1 MSATIEQCL
10 RERECGRLKFR
21 PRLGFTGNTFAQR
34 IYGDEF
40 LISRLTLEKELKHHT
55 GCVNSLYWS
64 QTGDKLLS
72 GSDDTRVCIWKPW
85 EDYSLGCSID
95 TGHSANIF
103 SAKFMPATSDSVVIS
118 AAADSE
124 VRVFDVN
131 GSNNHGQLRHVYTCH
146 SASVKRIAIDNSPFE
161 FMTCA
166 EDGTVRHFDLRQRHV
181 CSPHTISSFLGGRQP
196 SRRYDQPRGR
206 DVKQGCPSPLVDYSE
221 YDVELN
227 SMSLN
232 PLHPQYFIIA
242 GKDDFIY
249 LHDRRMVGQGDRGG
263 ANVAHHAKS
272 RCVKRF
278 TSSSDHRRRRARQI
292 TACKFNGSN
301 GRELIGSWLSDG
313 IYLFDMHDSPIE
325 RSPVNTARSSS
336 QPKSTNRDEV
346 PFSGRNL
353 VIQRFREGELND
365 AIVEIDNL
373 LAKTDESLG
382 AHDDNTTTE
391 ENMIEKIWELC
402 MMSAVRLRR
411 IYEGRAS
418 QFADEEL
425 RGEEVAS
432 TRLFIRE
439 AEAVAVDI
447 HCTRGYW
454 CLAVGLWIA
463 SGGQRS
469 NGCEDRKD
477 WLEKAQVYLEEARA
491 IYTNALSSSSSSS
504 SNSSSSSSSL
514 SSGAESSLAA
524 FNKKIDTLQRDI
536 IAALHREEEE
546 DDDDDTRSETTTMDR
561 WKWLDSMYMQPM
573 EEDTQPSKSRQS
585 TGSPGNDGVDATS
598 DAAAE
603 HSIRSTSTSRHATI
617 ASSASE
623 RPASDSE
630 TSNMD
635 IEISNENDESN
646 SDTQHSD
653 NSTVVTIDTQH
664 DHHPDSHESS
674 SSSTSGFEGESDI
687 SMGEDTDEDISEDDE
702 YEESNPY
709 YDEDDHE
716 ESDED
721 DDATSLRSI
730 SELEPDVDII
740 AHRKKYVGH
749 CNVRTIK
756 DVNFYGLNDEYIV
769 SGSDYGYIFI
779 WDKKTARIV
788 QILQGDEDTVNIVQG
803 HPRIPVIATSG
814 IENTIKI
821 FSPTSAVATTSRKQ
835 HPNLRSSY
843 SESSRMY
850 EADDI
855 VTRMMENNVTTGDH
869 YFTRR
874 MLSSI
879 TRQFRR
885 GGNLDDVL
893 MMDDDDDEMHIDC
906 RVQ

>member
-1 MSATIEQCL
+1 M
-10 RERECGRLKFR
+10 K
-21 PRLGFTGNTFAQR
+21 
-34 IYGDEF
+34 
-40 LISRLTLEKELKHHT
+40 
-55 GCVNSLYWS
+55 
-64 QTGDKLLS
+64 
-72 GSDDTRVCIWKPW
+72 
-85 EDYSLGCSID
+85 
-95 TGHSANIF
+95 
-103 SAKFMPATSDSVVIS
+103 
-118 AAADSE
+118 
-124 VRVFDVN
+124 
-131 GSNNHGQLRHVYTCH
+131 
-146 SASVKRIAIDNSPFE
+146 
-161 FMTCA
+161 
-166 EDGTVRHFDLRQRHV
+166 
-181 CSPHTISSFLGGRQP
+181 
-196 SRRYDQPRGR
+196 
-206 DVKQGCPSPLVDYSE
+206 
-221 YDVELN
+221 
-227 SMSLN
+227 
-232 PLHPQYFIIA
+232 
-242 GKDDFIY
+242 
-249 LHDRRMVGQGDRGG
+249 
-263 ANVAHHAKS
+263 
-272 RCVKRF
+272 
-278 TSSSDHRRRRARQI
+278 
-292 TACKFNGSN
+292 
-301 GRELIGSWLSDG
+301 LIGSWLSDG

-749 CNVRTIK
+749 CNVR
-756 DVNFYGLNDEYIV
+756 VSYLGL
-769 SGSDYGYIFI
+769 
-779 WDKKTARIV
+779 
-788 QILQGDEDTVNIVQG
+788 L
-803 HPRIPVIATSG
+803 
-814 IENTIKI
+814 
-821 FSPTSAVATTSRKQ
+821 
-835 HPNLRSSY
+835 LRF
-843 SESSRMY
+843 E
-850 EADDI
+850 
-855 VTRMMENNVTTGDH
+855 
-869 YFTRR
+869 
-874 MLSSI
+874 
-879 TRQFRR
+879 
-885 GGNLDDVL
+885 
-893 MMDDDDDEMHIDC
+893 
-906 RVQ
+906 